1 MTHLK
6 RVLPVV
12 IRVLMSGLFMF
23 SVMMSVTGGKLPV
36 PPGSGAEA
44 FGRAMTATGYM
55 IPLLKSMELVGAL
68 LLLRRRFVPL
78 ALVMLAPIVVNI
90 VAFHL
95 FLERGGLPI
104 GAFLAVGLVYLG
116 VVHAAAFR
124 PLLGRRE
131 PRVSA

>member
-1 MTHLK
+1 MTRLK
-6 RVLPVV
+6 NLLPVV
-12 IRVLMSGLFMF
+12 VRVLMSGLFMF

-44 FGRAMTATGYM
+44 FARAMTATGYL
-55 IPLLKSMELVGAL
+55 IPLLKAMELVGAL
-68 LLLRRRFVPL
+68 LLLRKRFVPL

-90 VAFHL
+90 MAFHV

-104 GAFLAVGLVYLG
+104 AAFLAAGMVYLG
-116 VVHAAAFR
+116 IMHAAAFR

-131 PRVSA
+131 PRLSA

>member
-1 MTHLK
+1 MTRLK
-6 RVLPVV
+6 NILPVV
-12 IRVLMSGLFMF
+12 VRVLMSGLFMF

-36 PPGSGAEA
+36 PPGSDAEA
-44 FGRAMTATGYM
+44 FGRALGATGYM
-55 IPLLKSMELVGAL
+55 IPLLKGLELAGAV

-90 VAFHL
+90 AAFHL

-104 GAFLAVGLVYLG
+104 AAFLAAGLVYLG

-124 PLLGRRE
+124 PLLGRQE
-131 PRVSA
+131 SRVSA

>member
-1 MTHLK
+1 MTRLK
-6 RVLPVV
+6 TLLPVV
-12 IRVLMSGLFMF
+12 VRVLMSGLFLF
-23 SVMMSVTGGKLPV
+23 SVMMTVTGGKLPV

-55 IPLLKSMELVGAL
+55 IPLLKGMELVGAL

-90 VAFHL
+90 AAFHL

-104 GAFLAVGLVYLG
+104 AAFLAAGLVYLS

-124 PLLGRRE
+124 PLLGRHE
-131 PRVSA
+131 PRVST